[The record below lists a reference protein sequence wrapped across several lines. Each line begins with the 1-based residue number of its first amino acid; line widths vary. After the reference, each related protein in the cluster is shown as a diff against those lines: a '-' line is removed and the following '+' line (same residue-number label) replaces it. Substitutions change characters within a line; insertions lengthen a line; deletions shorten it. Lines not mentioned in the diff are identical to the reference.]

1 MPTVWWMGRGS
12 SNTIR
17 TEDWAAHDIVA
28 GPVVWDAL
36 NAWSVDEAELTSEQI
51 AVLAADKDYLTGQ
64 TGPRQFPSPPTGGN
78 FEDFVR
84 SAYAYFIAIKAM
96 YDAWLAGGGGGP
108 GGGPENTDELDEGS
122 TNLYFTDAR
131 ADARADI
138 RAAAAISNLIGAAPA
153 ELDTWI
159 ELVSQISSNEDA
171 IAGIVSSISGKQ
183 DADADLT
190 WLAGNLSA
198 FARTL
203 LDDPDAATALATLGA
218 VARTATASRIYGT
231 DASGL
236 QTLLQY
242 LAGGTSTGTVPIRD
256 AGGTFQ
262 VGAPTHVSHP
272 ARKTDLDAVG
282 KVLSRV
288 DYTGGPSTVQYFE
301 IGRLPID
308 NSGNSASIM
317 LGGRLGGWTQAQFCS
332 WSITLMN
339 RTVGYTGDTIT
350 ASVIAQGIP
359 SVALQTADIEVY
371 SQADKSAIVYLKA
384 TGYYAMDLRGSGAG
398 YGGVVGTVGL
408 VTTPATPVGT
418 KIWALSTAP
427 RLEIGADGR
436 MNISSFPVPG
446 NSRVY
451 IVNGSGVQ
459 DSAVYSSLLINSS
472 FPLRDANG
480 TFEVG
485 APTSNNHPSRKIDLD
500 GKLNSPTGT
509 PDGHKFLG
517 DDNTWRTPPGTAPIV
532 FNEVAGT
539 WPPRP
544 DVAYPVFWLGGDA
557 PDDAP
562 PALSANDVW
571 IPKTGDNVDLGQI
584 VESLQALAGTAGN
597 IPYFASTGVFGELVR
612 KTVIDSLSDTEL
624 PTVKA
629 VKTYV
634 DKIPIARTVTASG
647 DLAAGDRFKYVEVDS
662 ASGVTLTL
670 PSGILDQDEWIAIRS
685 INTGIVTIAGTGV
698 VAPGGRLKLAGQWSD
713 GMLVCRTPG
722 GYVFTGDATT

>member
-1 MPTVWWMGRGS
+1 
-12 SNTIR
+12 
-17 TEDWAAHDIVA
+17 
-28 GPVVWDAL
+28 
-36 NAWSVDEAELTSEQI
+36 
-51 AVLAADKDYLTGQ
+51 
-64 TGPRQFPSPPTGGN
+64 
-78 FEDFVR
+78 
-84 SAYAYFIAIKAM
+84 
-96 YDAWLAGGGGGP
+96 
-108 GGGPENTDELDEGS
+108 
-122 TNLYFTDAR
+122 
-131 ADARADI
+131 
-138 RAAAAISNLIGAAPA
+138 
-153 ELDTWI
+153 
-159 ELVSQISSNEDA
+159 
-171 IAGIVSSISGKQ
+171 
-183 DADADLT
+183 
-190 WLAGNLSA
+190 
-198 FARTL
+198 
-203 LDDPDAATALATLGA
+203 
-218 VARTATASRIYGT
+218 
-231 DASGL
+231 
-236 QTLLQY
+236 
-242 LAGGTSTGTVPIRD
+242 
-256 AGGTFQ
+256 
-262 VGAPTHVSHP
+262 
-272 ARKTDLDAVG
+272 
-282 KVLSRV
+282 
-288 DYTGGPSTVQYFE
+288 
-301 IGRLPID
+301 
-308 NSGNSASIM
+308 M

-398 YGGVVGTVGL
+398 YGGVVGTVGFI
-408 VTTPATPVGT
+408 TTPATPTGT

-427 RLEIGADGR
+427 RLEIGTDGR

-459 DSAVYSSLLINSS
+459 TSAQYSSLLANST

-485 APTSNNHPSRKIDLD
+485 APTSNNHPARKIDLD

-539 WPPRP
+539 WSSRP
-544 DVAYPVFWLGGDA
+544 DVAYPVFWVGGDA

-597 IPYFASTGVFGELVR
+597 IPYFASTGIFGELVR

-629 VKTYV
+629 VKNYV

-647 DLAAGDRFKYVEVDS
+647 DLATGDKFKYVEVDS

-685 INTGIVTIAGTGV
+685 INTGTVTIAGTGV
-698 VAPGGRLKLAGQWSD
+698 VAPGGRLKLASQWSD